1 MNIILNQFIS
11 RVQGAAKARSKD
23 VRLTIEESQA
33 IVAEITKLMV
43 RDSSILDQ
51 INAILSTNQT
61 ARFSKTNHTMVDP
74 GEKIILSGGRF
85 TDEEN

>member
-1 MNIILNQFIS
+1 MNVILNQFIT
-11 RVQGAAKARSKD
+11 RVQSAAKARSKD

-51 INAILSTNQT
+51 INNIINSSQT
-61 ARFSKTNHTMVDP
+61 TRISKADNSVVERP
-74 GEKIILSGGRF
+74 EKIILSGGRF
-85 TDEEN
+85 TDE